1 MLFMYIL
8 TNVFFIFSIYSFM
21 ILLIYIARLLRF
33 SVEPTIAIFPFE
45 SKILFT
51 YIELLAIKGFY
62 RPWSPD
68 WNQATVFILYVW
80 KNANMIRMVQLK
92 SLRFLIKKGL

>member
-1 MLFMYIL
+1 MKLFLINIVFYLVNKIKYFFNMLFMYIL

-33 SVEPTIAIFPFE
+33 SVELTIAIFPSE

-62 RPWSPD
+62 RSWHPD
-68 WNQATVFILYVW
+68 
-80 KNANMIRMVQLK
+80 
-92 SLRFLIKKGL
+92 